1 MPYSQEKL
9 ERPSTKG
16 YLYPKPT
23 QLRVEGEEG
32 LLPGGPE
39 PSVRYH
45 SGRARILTLCQD
57 LRAKGQSQVDSFLWG
72 VGLPKGNGGVQRFP
86 RARRRLAL
94 ECKGRREL
102 DCKTHPS
109 SRDESRP

>member
-1 MPYSQEKL
+1 MNFLLCSINTLKV
-9 ERPSTKG
+9 
-16 YLYPKPT
+16 LYDISG
-23 QLRVEGEEG
+23 VEVGQHFYWQI
-32 LLPGGPE
+32 GGFQVHAQVLIT
-39 PSVRYH
+39 SWVTV
-45 SGRARILTLCQD
+45 SGRQ
-57 LRAKGQSQVDSFLWG
+57 FLWG
-72 VGLPKGNGGVQRFP
+72 VGLPKGNGGVQRSP